1 MSSRPSHSQT
11 QAVPPDYD
19 GQRLDNFL
27 IRILRPLPRAAVYRL
42 IRTGQIRV
50 NGKRAK
56 PLARLRPNDQ
66 IRIPPQTPTRPTRPT
81 PPTLSAPSIR
91 TREKQHPL
99 PPVILE
105 DDRLLIVDKPSGLA
119 VHGGSGTAFG
129 VIERF
134 RAARPGAYLELAHRL
149 DRGASGVL
157 VLAKKPS
164 ALRDL
169 QRQWRA
175 REVGKEYVI
184 ACFGEW
190 KKSAARISAPLRRVA
205 APDGNRQVVPDSE
218 LGRPAETRAK
228 LSQQWNGAALIRAEI
243 KTGRTHQLR
252 AHMAHPELAGL
263 PIVGDDKYGDFRR
276 NKELPPGLRGRLF
289 LHACR
294 LVFRHPSTGGEMSA
308 EAPLPP
314 EFAEL
319 REFFSR
325 RPYMPVGG

>member
-1 MSSRPSHSQT
+1 MSHRPPHSQT
-11 QAVPPDYD
+11 QIVPPDHD

-66 IRIPPQTPTRPTRPT
+66 IRIPPQTPARSTHPARPAAR
-81 PPTLSAPSIR
+81 SAPSIR

-105 DDRLLIVDKPSGLA
+105 DERLLIIDKPSGLA

-175 REVGKEYVI
+175 REVGKEYIV

-190 KKSAARISAPLRRVA
+190 KKSAARIRAPLRRIA

-218 LGRPAETRAK
+218 HGKPAETRAK
-228 LSQQWNGAALIRAEI
+228 LAQQWNGAALVRADI

-276 NKELPPGLRGRLF
+276 NRELPPKLRGRLF

-294 LVFRHPSTGGEMSA
+294 LVFRHPSTGEKMSA

-319 REFFSR
+319 RDFFR
-325 RPYMPVGG
+325 AGGRM